1 MGAPTERFTRWTSSF
16 SMSLLSRSRVKQYIG
31 GASGSDGMAETDN
44 QLLDRYAAGAEPA
57 FEELVRRHQRTIYDL
72 AYRMLE
78 NHADAADLAQRTF
91 VQAFLHIRSF
101 RRESSFRTWLFQ
113 IGLNLC
119 RNAIRDRA
127 RLTHESVDELPLPAP
142 QDVFKATAE
151 AEMRD
156 RLGSAIR
163 TLPDRQREALV
174 LRIYHNHPFA
184 EIGAIMNCSEG
195 TAKANYHHAVN
206 KLRRV
211 LVGSEGRL

>member
-1 MGAPTERFTRWTSSF
+1 MEES
-16 SMSLLSRSRVKQYIG
+16 
-31 GASGSDGMAETDN
+31 DN
-44 QLLDRYAAGAEPA
+44 QLLDRYAAGDETA

-78 NHADAADLAQRTF
+78 NHADAADLAQKTF
-91 VQAFLHIRSF
+91 VQAFLHSRTF

-127 RLTHESVDELPLPAP
+127 RTTHENVEDLPLASPS
-142 QDVFKATAE
+142 DIFKATAD
-151 AEMRD
+151 AEVRD

-163 TLPDRQREALV
+163 KLPDRQREALV
-174 LRIYHNHPFA
+174 LRVYHNHPFA
-184 EIGAIMNCSEG
+184 EIGAIMSCSEG

-211 LVGSEGRL
+211 LVETEG

>member
-1 MGAPTERFTRWTSSF
+1 MT
-16 SMSLLSRSRVKQYIG
+16 
-31 GASGSDGMAETDN
+31 ETDN
-44 QLLDRYAAGAEPA
+44 QLLDRYVAGAEAA
-57 FEELVRRHQRTIYDL
+57 FEELVSRHQRTIYDL

-91 VQAFLHIRSF
+91 VQAFLHVRAF

-127 RLTHESVDELPLPAP
+127 RLTHESVDDLPLAAP
-142 QDVFKATAE
+142 EDVFNTTAE
-151 AEMRD
+151 AEIRD

-211 LVGSEGRL
+211 LVGSEERL

>member
-1 MGAPTERFTRWTSSF
+1 MEES
-16 SMSLLSRSRVKQYIG
+16 
-31 GASGSDGMAETDN
+31 DN
-44 QLLDRYAAGAEPA
+44 QLLDRYAKGEESA

-91 VQAFLHIRSF
+91 VQAFLHVGSF

-127 RLTHESVDELPLPAP
+127 RTTHENVEDLHLAASSDI
-142 QDVFKATAE
+142 FKATAE
-151 AEMRD
+151 AEVRD

-163 TLPDRQREALV
+163 QLPERQREALV
-174 LRIYHNHPFA
+174 LRVYHNHAFA
-184 EIGAIMNCSEG
+184 EIGSIMSCSEG

-206 KLRRV
+206 KLRKV
-211 LVGSEGRL
+211 LVGGEGKV